1 MNIQMIQRSIGSST
15 GMENH
20 LVLIY
25 LANDQELWS
34 TCSPSA
40 SSHLQKRGRRSP
52 SLGSRRVSEYV
63 LGNPR
68 LGHMITRS
76 MDNNARISMMQIRVQ
91 NSF

>member
-25 LANDQELWS
+25 LAKDQELWS

-52 SLGSRRVSEYV
+52 SLGSRRVSEHV
-63 LGNPR
+63 LVKVIRCSSLRGGGGE
-68 LGHMITRS
+68 LGTLKT
-76 MDNNARISMMQIRVQ
+76 
-91 NSF
+91 